1 MGRWGTKT
9 RNKIGVREGENNRKR
24 ESRREGEE
32 SSSIDSN
39 KYFVGERSVFI

>member
-9 RNKIGVREGENNRKR
+9 RNKIGGREGENNRKR